1 MDTSAAQG
9 PTGDGGPGATT
20 ASPDFYRNLLDAI
33 NDLVWSLSLD
43 GRRMLYLNEAAQA
56 VYGGALEEL
65 RQRDNFWLG
74 ALHPDDKQA
83 ILSQLTHLSE
93 RGSFSHDF
101 RVLDRAGKERW
112 LSGQFRLIRSPEGR
126 PLQIGVI
133 AKDVTLRLRTQAQL
147 VESQAIY
154 ESLVQSLPLN
164 VFRKDREGR
173 VVFGNQRYCETLG
186 RTLAELIGKTD
197 RELFDPKLAEKYQ
210 SDDRRVMSSG
220 RSLRDIEEHPAA
232 DGTVRYVEVL
242 KAPIFNPEGKPVG
255 IQGLFWDVT
264 ERFLSEQ
271 QLKAAKELA
280 EKASRAKSDFLAN
293 VSHEIRTP
301 MNAIMGI
308 SELLLDSVRDRQHR
322 EYLGMILQSSESLL
336 SLLNDLLDFSKIEAG
351 KLELDLSAFNLRE
364 SLSDTLRTLAVR
376 AQSKGLELILDFE
389 PRLPEIVVADVG
401 RLRQVLINLVAN
413 SIKFTR
419 VGEVSVR
426 FSIAASDEQAVVV
439 QVEVQD
445 SGIGIPPDKLA
456 TVFREFEQSDR
467 STSREYG
474 GTGLGLPI
482 AARLVELMGGKLE
495 VESTVGKGSRFHFQ
509 LRCPTGGMAAA
520 TEPEPALGTGPEVM
534 VVEDHQP
541 TAASLGRMLGGWGY
555 RVLNLESGR
564 QAVKELEKRRRG
576 GGLPQALVI
585 DYTLPDGHG
594 WDLIEAIRRH
604 HEYDSVGLV
613 LLTSGQ
619 SLASVGQGLDFE
631 QVMKP
636 IKPRDLLEALSDA
649 PGGGAAAGLNA
660 GNSAGGSARAVNAE
674 SSPPEQRRALRILVA
689 EDNLVNQKLA
699 LGLLERQGHIVS
711 LVENGAEAVRLA
723 ATGNFDL
730 VLMDVQMPV
739 LGGVEATR
747 QIRAGHSPQ
756 AQVPIIALT
765 AHATDEVRRECLAA
779 GMTDFLPK
787 PIRREQLYRLIDA
800 LTGRSHGEPADSA
813 LPSAGSGGAID
824 WRHALETVGGDQEL
838 LAELIQVFLTER
850 EVLWRLLEEALRQG
864 DGRAFRRGAHSFR
877 GSLLHLGATEARALA
892 EQLEL
897 LGQAGDLERASEKLG
912 FFRDAMQR
920 LSEELESF
928 LQRTN

>member
-1 MDTSAAQG
+1 MELPAGQNPQEGAEAALPQNG
-9 PTGDGGPGATT
+9 SGATG
-20 ASPDFYRNLLDAI
+20 SPDFYRDLLDAI

-43 GRRMLYLNEAAQA
+43 GRRMLYLNDAAQA

-65 RQRDNFWLG
+65 RQRDYLWHG
-74 ALHPDDKQA
+74 ALHPDDKQT
-83 ILSQLTHLSE
+83 ILRQLTDLSQRE
-93 RGSFSHDF
+93 SFSHDF

-112 LSGQFRLIRSPEGR
+112 LSAQFRLIRSREGR

-186 RTLAELIGKTD
+186 RTLAEVMGKTD
-197 RELFDPKLAEKYQ
+197 RELFDPKLAAKYQ
-210 SDDRRVMSSG
+210 RDDRQVISSG
-220 RSLRDIEEHPAA
+220 QVLRDIEEHPAA

-264 ERFLSEQ
+264 ERFLAEQ
-271 QLKAAKELA
+271 QLMAAKELA

-308 SELLLDSVRDRQHR
+308 SELLLDSVRDRQQR

-336 SLLNDLLDFSKIEAG
+336 TLINDLLDFSKIEAG

-364 SLSDTLRTLAVR
+364 ALSDTLRTLAVR
-376 AQSKGLELILDFE
+376 AQSKGLELILEFE
-389 PRLPEIVVADVG
+389 SRLPEMVVTDVG

-419 VGEVSVR
+419 AGEVSVR
-426 FSIAASDEQAVVV
+426 FSVAASDEQAVLV
-439 QVEVQD
+439 QVEVVD
-445 SGIGIPPDKLA
+445 SGIGIPPEKLA
-456 TVFREFEQSDR
+456 TVFREFEQSERTTARD
-467 STSREYG
+467 YG

-495 VESTVGKGSRFHFQ
+495 VESVVGKGSRFHFK
-509 LRCPTGGMAAA
+509 LRCPTGSLAGLS
-520 TEPEPALGTGPEVM
+520 EPEPEPGIGPEIV

-541 TAASLGRMLGGWGY
+541 TAASLRRMLSGWGY
-555 RVLNLESGR
+555 RVLMLDSGR
-564 QAVKELEKRRRG
+564 KAVTELEKRRRDG
-576 GGLPQALVI
+576 VLPRALVI
-585 DYTLPDGHG
+585 DYTLPDGNG

-604 HEYDSVGLV
+604 HEYDPVGLV

-631 QVMKP
+631 RVMKP
-636 IKPRDLLEALSDA
+636 IKPRDLEEALSGKLD
-649 PGGGAAAGLNA
+649 
-660 GNSAGGSARAVNAE
+660 GNNSRQVSLEVPKER
-674 SSPPEQRRALRILVA
+674 RRALRILVA

-699 LGLLERQGHIVS
+699 IGLLERQGHTVS
-711 LVENGAEAVRLA
+711 LVDNGVEAVRRVA
-723 ATGNFDL
+723 AGDFDL

-747 QIRAGHSPQ
+747 QIRGGQTAA

-779 GMTDFLPK
+779 GMTDFLSK

-800 LTGRSHGEPADSA
+800 LTGRHPVNHVEP
-813 LPSAGSGGAID
+813 PPVAGGGGGTID
-824 WRHALETVGGDQEL
+824 WRHAMETVGGDQEL
-838 LAELIQVFLTER
+838 LAELIQAFLGEQ
-850 EVLWRLLEEALRQG
+850 EAMWRLLEEALRQG
-864 DGRAFRRGAHSFR
+864 DARAFRRAAHSFR
-877 GSLLHLGATEARALA
+877 GSLLHLGAAEARTLA

-897 LGQAGDLERASEKLG
+897 LGQAGDLERAGEKLAQ
-912 FFRDAMQR
+912 FRDSLRR
-920 LSEELESF
+920 LTGELAIF
-928 LQRTN
+928 LQRAD